1 MSSIRGRR
9 RGKQALNEPVAVV
22 EAQSGQSV
30 VPYDENLL
38 ERARTQWQFG
48 DWHSLAMLGRDS
60 LQHHPDRA
68 KLALL
73 AAAGQFQVGRH
84 DIARQLIRLSLDWG
98 CGNRLVMQVL
108 AAGVHNSLGRA
119 LAQAG
124 DRESAFAHFEK
135 AIRLGAPTSDTR
147 LITQAR
153 AGEQLVQLGLNP
165 RVNQLGERPEGANG
179 AVNLSIDFAP
189 DRTFL
194 ESPIPVERFF
204 SDKEGDRQESL
215 AELKKSIEQS
225 STVGSVPELA
235 WVSVSHRSK
244 NFFFVHFSGD
254 YIPGKMAEKNMFY
267 EAPFLNLLARLYQ
280 PGKLIIDG
288 GGNIGNHSVFFAG
301 VMGAPVI
308 AFEPQPY
315 NFVFLL
321 SNLYLNGLQKK
332 VDVRRTAIGD
342 RRGQLELAQAISG
355 NYGTFTADM
364 TLVKGSE
371 GSSDSIKKFE
381 VNLSTLDDELANR
394 RHMVSIIKLDLE
406 GMELSALQGA
416 RQIIL
421 ESMPVIA
428 VECFTKSVYQ
438 GVKDFLATFD
448 YFVIDSTNATPTF
461 IFLSRKNPAHHE
473 KLSKYLE
480 MTSVGRFSAN
490 KSFNES
496 SE

>member
-1 MSSIRGRR
+1 MSSIRVRGRS
-9 RGKQALNEPVAVV
+9 KATLKESVAVV
-22 EAQSGQSV
+22 EAQSDHSV

-38 ERARTQWQFG
+38 ERTRTQWQFG
-48 DWHSLAMLGRDS
+48 DWHSLAVLDRDS

-73 AAAGQFQVGRH
+73 AAAGQLQVGRQ

-98 CGNRLVMQVL
+98 CSNRLVMQVL

-124 DRESAFAHFEK
+124 NTEGAFAHFEK
-135 AIRLGAPTSDTR
+135 AIRLGAPTSDKR

-153 AGEQLVQLGLNP
+153 AREQLVQLGLSP
-165 RVNQLGERPEGANG
+165 RVNQLGELSGSNTPADI
-179 AVNLSIDFAP
+179 SIDFSHNKGC
-189 DRTFL
+189 F
-194 ESPIPVERFF
+194 ESPIPIEMFY
-204 SDKEGDRQESL
+204 SGQEGDREKSL
-215 AELKKSIEQS
+215 DELKKSVAQS
-225 STVGSVPELA
+225 SAPGNLPDLA
-235 WVSVSHRSK
+235 WVSVSHRNR
-244 NFFFVHFSGD
+244 NFFFAHFSGD
-254 YIPGKMAEKNMFY
+254 YIPGKMAEKNIFY

-288 GGNIGNHSVFFAG
+288 GANIGNHSIFFAG

-308 AFEPQPY
+308 AFEPQPH
-315 NFVFLL
+315 NFTFLL
-321 SNLYLNGLQKK
+321 SNVCLNRLQNKI
-332 VDVRRTAIGD
+332 DVRRTAIGD
-342 RRGQLELAQAISG
+342 RVGRLELAQAISD

-364 TLVKGSE
+364 DLVKGSE
-371 GSSDSIKKFE
+371 DAGDSIQKFE
-381 VNLSTLDDELANR
+381 VNLSTLDEELANF

-406 GMELSALQGA
+406 GMELSALLGA

-428 VECFTKSVYQ
+428 VECFTKSIYQ

-461 IFLSRKNPAHHE
+461 IFLSRKNPVHHE

-496 SE
+496 VE